1 MNLPPN
7 LNGSGAEAKIVN
19 AILDA
24 LRSLE
29 IFGGPGVKVSKSSN
43 GTRIEIKPSE
53 SATGSTGMVF
63 RGEYSADLIYRRYD
77 VVKIS
82 ADTLHSGVYIATADP
97 TQESRPWF
105 GVYWA
110 QLGRLGDVWL

>member
-7 LNGSGAEAKIVN
+7 LNGSNAEARIIN
-19 AILDA
+19 IIFDT

-29 IFGGPGVKVSKSSN
+29 VFVGPGLRASKAPN
-43 GTRIEIKPSE
+43 GQRIELDPIKVGAS
-53 SATGSTGMVF
+53 TTGMVF
-63 RGEYSADLIYRRYD
+63 RGEYSADLIYHRYD

-82 ADTLHSGVYIATADP
+82 ADTLHSGVYIATANP